1 MLNIKALRATLK
13 IEKPCDGGP
22 RYWIG
27 LFPGGFR
34 SLGLVQDTPVADM
47 LLIYLLMLG
56 DECKR
61 SMMDAARRELSDSGN
76 YIVPRTY
83 EC

>member
-1 MLNIKALRATLK
+1 MVNIRALRATLK
-13 IEKPCDGGP
+13 IVRDGSCP

-34 SLGLVQDTPVADM
+34 RLSPVQDTPVADM
-47 LLIYLLMLG
+47 LLIYLMLLQE
-56 DECKR
+56 ECKR
-61 SMMDAARRELSDSGN
+61 SMVDAARRDLVAAGN
-76 YIVPRTY
+76 YIVPRVY

>member
-1 MLNIKALRATLK
+1 MLKALRATLK
-13 IEKPCDGGP
+13 IEKPCDGSP
-22 RYWIG
+22 RYWSG

-34 SLGLVQDTPVADM
+34 SLGPVQDTPVADM

-56 DECKR
+56 EECKR
-61 SMMDAARRELSDSGN
+61 SMMDAAKREFAVPGT
-76 YIVPRTY
+76 YVVPRTY